1 MVALPVRTHPMK
13 RVLPAFDFSPAD
25 KLSCAE
31 RFTTVLKTA
40 RSLVTQNG
48 YQDFSDFSCIPDTGA
63 TDEELAA
70 LETELGIPLPTE
82 YRAFLKIA
90 RYIKIDDGC
99 EIGGFDLNGVYVTE
113 RPWVS
118 DQHKR
123 GHKYLV
129 FANYWMYA
137 DGDQMLID
145 VSDLNGPVYA
155 YLHDHAGLIESYAPS
170 FSLAA
175 WRLVHEYEPPEE
187 DG

>member
-1 MVALPVRTHPMK
+1 MK

-25 KLSCAE
+25 ELSCAD
-31 RFTTVLKTA
+31 RFAAILKTA
-40 RSLVTQNG
+40 RSLVAQNG
-48 YQDFSDFSCIPDTGA
+48 YQDFSDFPCVPNTGA
-63 TDEELAA
+63 TDDELAG
-70 LETELGIPLPTE
+70 LETTLGIPLPKE
-82 YRAFLKIA
+82 YRSFLKIA

-99 EIGGFDLNGVYVTE
+99 EIGGFDSNGVYVTE
-113 RPWVS
+113 HPWIS
-118 DQHKR
+118 DRHKP
-123 GHKYLV
+123 GHRYLV

-137 DGDQMLID
+137 DGDQMVID
-145 VSDLNGPVYA
+145 VADLNGPVYV